1 MQILSIYLGFI
12 LGLFATVQA
21 APFGRWPGF
30 EKKAQGHREKFYV
43 TFDWR
48 PFYPSVSVPQ
58 EVARRLASN
67 IHEQDKGFRINDP
80 EHQIEYLPNMWP
92 PGLSP
97 RAAID
102 FSWGT
107 TPNSVYSSGHLTELP
122 E

>member
-1 MQILSIYLGFI
+1 MQIHSIYLGFI

-58 EVARRLASN
+58 EVALRLASN
-67 IHEQDKGFRINDP
+67 IHEQDKAFRIDDP
-80 EHQIEYLPNMWP
+80 AHQIEYLPNMWP